1 MVTTQDPTPMNG
13 EQTRTHASLYAALLA
28 FALFMLVA
36 VGSYA
41 AFQRQGGSA
50 ALDRDDNHDIFV
62 VTPGKHTRDANG
74 KIEMAAF
81 FHNSQYASHATG
93 LRHAEVVAIV
103 GHSTLDLTDA
113 QLAASGG
120 TIEAVALCGRTD
132 IKVPPDWTVK
142 SKDYTVLGAVNNAGP
157 DGVSVQEK
165 VVRLEAV
172 AIMGA
177 VNVSH

>member
-1 MVTTQDPTPMNG
+1 MVTTQESTQLNG
-13 EQTRTHASLYAALLA
+13 EPTQSHTGLYAAVIA
-28 FALFMLVA
+28 FALFMLMA
-36 VGSYA
+36 IGSYV

-50 ALDRDDNHDIFV
+50 ALDGEEHDIIM
-62 VTPGKHTRDANG
+62 VTPGQRTKDAGG
-74 KIEMAAF
+74 KIEMATF
-81 FHNSQYASHATG
+81 FHNSVHVSHATN
-93 LRHAEVVAIV
+93 LKHAEVVAIV

-120 TIEAVALCGRTD
+120 TIEAVALCGRAD

-157 DGVSVQEK
+157 DGVPVQEK
-165 VVRLEAV
+165 VVHLEAV

-177 VNVSH
+177 VNVTH